1 MGKKRKSK
9 KSKSQANKKSA
20 KSKKRSKKVL
30 NNLETPQKTDVKNSH
45 QNKLTWFF
53 KRAKKSI
60 IYRALIS
67 FGFLT
72 FCLSYYI
79 SYWPE
84 KLRVSAEI
92 LGKRDLISNA
102 IIFSNPNSYS
112 VENVSIKIKGLID
125 ATYNRGVGK
134 TIFNDSKISTVGFFR
149 KINSKGSK
157 HMVPNFA
164 ELGELEKLDKCF
176 IHVIYSLETPFYYP
190 NIENEI
196 VSFSGYLKPNGEVVY
211 IYN

>member
-9 KSKSQANKKSA
+9 KRKSQTNKKSA
-20 KSKKRSKKVL
+20 KSKQGSKKVL
-30 NNLETPQKTDVKNSH
+30 NNLKTPQKTDAKHSH
-45 QNKLTWFF
+45 QNSLLVFLKGL
-53 KRAKKSI
+53 KKSLL
-60 IYRALIS
+60 YRTLIS

-72 FCLSYYI
+72 FCISYYI

-134 TIFNDSKISTVGFFR
+134 TIFNDTKVSTVGFFR
-149 KINSKGSK
+149 KIDSRSSK
-157 HMVPNFA
+157 HMVPHFA

-176 IHVIYSLETPFYYP
+176 IYVIYSLETPFYYP